1 LFGTVLSEGEGRQGN
16 GEWSFIKK
24 PKRAKITVI
33 PFCFVRLLLILELL
47 GWKLCFS
54 FVYRAPFKRSYHHF
68 ALASMPK
75 IQSRATK
82 LLSTSLTREAEHQA
96 RGQFLH
102 VIGADEAGRGPL
114 AGPVVAAACYIPSHL
129 PLIPG
134 IKDSKL
140 LNEAEREEAYEVLIK
155 LPEIVYDVSIIS
167 HEEIDRI
174 NILQASMLGMSN
186 ATRGVIAKLRAM
198 KMNPVSPPGSA
209 TTTTAKSKKGK
220 KTTNKTVV
228 ENNSNGIA
236 NNDNAVEWESTF
248 IGLVDGNHT
257 PKDYPLVSVK
267 PIIQGDRKIYSIAA
281 ASILAKVTR
290 DRLMVEL
297 HEKYPIYNFQQHKGY
312 PTAAHRAIL
321 FQHGPC
327 EIHRRTYGP
336 VKVAIE
342 KFEKKIPLVTT
353 VVVEKA
359 GGVEKKENK
368 KKATKKADK
377 TAKVTKEEIIIQTES
392 VIAKSKKSTIQ
403 ESKKNTTSASHSS
416 TEEPLV
422 AEKLKRGR
430 KRKVEEEP
438 LNVTVITTAVKMDLS
453 VPAMKKS
460 RKSVKEEITAP
471 KLETTAKEPENP
483 PRRNSPRFL

>member
-1 LFGTVLSEGEGRQGN
+1 M
-16 GEWSFIKK
+16 
-24 PKRAKITVI
+24 PKAK
-33 PFCFVRLLLILELL
+33 
-47 GWKLCFS
+47 
-54 FVYRAPFKRSYHHF
+54 
-68 ALASMPK
+68 K

-155 LPEIVYDVSIIS
+155 LPEIVYEVSIIS

-186 ATRGVIAKLRAM
+186 ATRGVLAKLRAM
-198 KMNPVSPPGSA
+198 KMKPVSLPGSA
-209 TTTTAKSKKGK
+209 TMTATSKKGK
-220 KTTNKTVV
+220 KSSNKPVLE
-228 ENNSNGIA
+228 ENNNSTD
-236 NNDNAVEWESTF
+236 NDNDWEATF
-248 IGLVDGNHT
+248 IGLVDGNHV
-257 PKDYPLVSVK
+257 PKDYPLSSVK
-267 PIIQGDRKIYSIAA
+267 PIIQGDRKIYTIAA

-321 FQHGPC
+321 LQHGPC
-327 EIHRRTYGP
+327 EIHRRTYAP

-342 KFEKKIPLVTT
+342 KFEKKIPNLIVTT
-353 VVVEKA
+353 VVVEKD
-359 GGVEKKENK
+359 GGAKDLEKKK
-368 KKATKKADK
+368 KKTTKTDNTTKA
-377 TAKVTKEEIIIQTES
+377 TKEEIIIQNDP
-392 VIAKSKKSTIQ
+392 VIAKPKKSTSK
-403 ESKKNTTSASHSS
+403 ESTKTKKSASLSL
-416 TEEPLV
+416 TEEPLL
-422 AEKLKRGR
+422 AEKMKRGR
-430 KRKVEEEP
+430 KRKVDEG
-438 LNVTVITTAVKMDLS
+438 LSKFTYITATVKTDS

-460 RKSVKEEITAP
+460 RKSVKEE
-471 KLETTAKEPENP
+471 TTKAQIEIAAEEPDENL
-483 PRRNSPRFL
+483 PRRKSPRFL

>member
-1 LFGTVLSEGEGRQGN
+1 MPK
-16 GEWSFIKK
+16 IK
-24 PKRAKITVI
+24 
-33 PFCFVRLLLILELL
+33 
-47 GWKLCFS
+47 
-54 FVYRAPFKRSYHHF
+54 
-68 ALASMPK
+68 K
-75 IQSRATK
+75 IQSRAAK

-155 LPEIVYDVSIIS
+155 LPEIVYEVSIIS

-186 ATRGVIAKLRAM
+186 ATRGVLAKLRTM
-198 KMNPVSPPGSA
+198 KINPVSLAGSA
-209 TTTTAKSKKGK
+209 TLTTTSKKGK
-220 KTTNKTVV
+220 KSSNKPVLE
-228 ENNSNGIA
+228 ENNNSTDKE
-236 NNDNAVEWESTF
+236 NDWESTF
-248 IGLVDGNHT
+248 IGLVDGNHV
-257 PKDYPLVSVK
+257 PKDYPLSSVK

-321 FQHGPC
+321 LQHGPC
-327 EIHRRTYGP
+327 EIHRRTYAP

-342 KFEKKIPLVTT
+342 KFEKKIPNQIVTT
-353 VVVEKA
+353 VVVEKD
-359 GGVEKKENK
+359 GGAKGKEKKK
-368 KKATKKADK
+368 KTTKTDNTTKA
-377 TAKVTKEEIIIQTES
+377 TKEEIIIQNDP
-392 VIAKSKKSTIQ
+392 VIAKPKKSTSK
-403 ESKKNTTSASHSS
+403 ESAKTTKSASLSL

-422 AEKLKRGR
+422 AEKMKRGR
-430 KRKVEEEP
+430 KRKVDEE
-438 LNVTVITTAVKMDLS
+438 LSKSTYITATVKTDS
-453 VPAMKKS
+453 VPTMKKS
-460 RKSVKEEITAP
+460 RKSVKEE
-471 KLETTAKEPENP
+471 TTKAQVEIAAEEPDENL
-483 PRRNSPRFL
+483 PRRKSPRFL